1 MICRIVILG
10 TRKST
15 TFKKAI
21 GIVDISKICSSALS
35 HEQHLVKQL
44 HNLAAGLVDGADH
57 SPALAGQGPQYFHH
71 TGGHEAVQARGGLI
85 TEHQGWVGQNLRGQ
99 GQPLHLASRNALHT
113 LVRLPNDS
121 VSTFG

>member
-1 MICRIVILG
+1 MG
-10 TRKST
+10 TGKST
-15 TFKKAI
+15 TFQKAV
-21 GIVDISKICSSALS
+21 GIVDISKISSSALS

-57 SPALAGQGPQYFHH
+57 SPALAGQAPQHLHH
-71 TGGHEAVQARGGLI
+71 TGCHEAVQARGGLI

>member
-1 MICRIVILG
+1 MG

-15 TFKKAI
+15 TFKKVI

-85 TEHQGWVGQNLRGQ
+85 TEQDGRVGQNLRSKRQ
-99 GQPLHLASRNALHT
+99 SFHLSTRDALDT
-113 LVRLPNDS
+113 LVRFTNYC
-121 VSTFG
+121 VCTF

>member
-85 TEHQGWVGQNLRGQ
+85 TEQDGRVGQNLRSKRQ
-99 GQPLHLASRNALHT
+99 SFHLSTRDALDT
-113 LVRLPNDS
+113 LVRFTNYC
-121 VSTFG
+121 VCTF